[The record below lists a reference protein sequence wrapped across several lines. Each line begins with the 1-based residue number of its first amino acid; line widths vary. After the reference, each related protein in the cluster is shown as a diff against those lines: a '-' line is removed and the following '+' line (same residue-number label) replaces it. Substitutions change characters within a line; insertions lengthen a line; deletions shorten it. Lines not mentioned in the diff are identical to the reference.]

1 MPKVD
6 SFEKKNVSRGE
17 VNTLADNN
25 TTATATQEDVVA
37 VENSQPERTEAT
49 APAQAPMSR
58 PKGPTDLL
66 LDMGEAPVAPSDKE
80 VANGRAYE
88 VAYIVVA
95 NNPEA
100 LDNSQTRVR
109 ALIEGAG
116 GAVDNMRVSEVRR
129 LAYPINKRTEGVYV
143 IVNARF
149 ETTLTEELDR
159 FFKLEET
166 ILRHMILREN

>member
-1 MPKVD
+1 M
-6 SFEKKNVSRGE
+6 
-17 VNTLADNN
+17 ADNN
-25 TTATATQEDVVA
+25 NTATATQEDVAA

-49 APAQAPMSR
+49 APAQAPMQSR

-66 LDMGEAPVAPSDKE
+66 PDMQPSQVDANAKE

-100 LDNSQTRVR
+100 LETSQARVK
-109 ALIEGAG
+109 ALIEEAD
-116 GAVDNMRVSEVRR
+116 GAVDNVRVSEVRR
-129 LAYPINKRTEGVYV
+129 LAYPINKRAEGVYV

-149 ETTLTEELDR
+149 DSKLTEELDR
-159 FFKLEET
+159 YFKLEET
-166 ILRHMILREN
+166 VLRHMILREN